1 MQYKYY
7 IADVFT
13 NTPFSGA
20 QIAVFP
26 NADGLDKSNMQLLAR
41 ELNLSETA
49 FAFSPT
55 NGSGKRRMRIFTPHA
70 EIDFSGHPIIAV
82 GHVLASIGEIKLEQK
97 HTPLKLE
104 QNIGVF
110 DVNITQKDGQPEL
123 IQFAMETKPM
133 IDRFVPKEEQIAEV
147 LSLIEEDI
155 DNKKFNPL
163 LAYSDQPYL
172 IVPVK
177 TYSAV
182 RAAKFNFTAWSRSM
196 APACMANEILLFST
210 QTDVRESNFHARLL
224 GPNIGIHEDPPIASA
239 MPAFSAY
246 LCAHDHIKQ
255 GTHTF
260 VIDRG
265 SMDKRKSVL
274 NIEMDNKL
282 EETLT
287 IRVGGPAIIT
297 GEGGLLIPDAGP
309 RST

>member
-13 NTPFSGA
+13 DKPFDGA

-26 NADGLDKSNMQLLAR
+26 NADDLDQTQMQLLAR

-49 FAFSPT
+49 FVFAPE
-55 NGSGKRRMRIFTPHA
+55 NGSSTRRMRIFTPLS
-70 EIDFSGHPIIAV
+70 EIDFAGHPIIAV
-82 GHVLASIGEIKLEQK
+82 GQVLASIGDIKLEEK
-97 HTPLKLE
+97 YTSLKLE
-104 QNIGVF
+104 QNIGMIA
-110 DVNITQKDGQPEL
+110 VNITHKDGKPEL
-123 IQFAMETKPM
+123 IQFSLETKPVV
-133 IDRFVPKEEQIAEV
+133 DRFVPKEEQIAEV
-147 LSLIEEDI
+147 LSLIEADI

-163 LAYSDQPYL
+163 LVYSDQSYL

-177 TYSAV
+177 SYSAV
-182 RAAKFNFTAWSRSM
+182 RAAKFNFTAWSQSM

-210 QTDVRESNFHARLL
+210 QTDMSQSNFHARLL
-224 GPNIGIHEDPPIASA
+224 GPDIGIHEDPPIASA
-239 MPAFSAY
+239 MSAFTGY

-265 SMDKRKSVL
+265 SLYKRKSVL
-274 NIEMDNKL
+274 NIEMDNKQ

-287 IRVGGPAIIT
+287 IRVGGPAVIT
-297 GEGGLLIPDAGP
+297 GEGTLLVPDV
-309 RST
+309 RV

>member
-13 NTPFSGA
+13 DKPFDGA

-26 NADGLDKSNMQLLAR
+26 NADDLDQTQMQLLAR

-49 FAFSPT
+49 YVFSPE
-55 NGSGKRRMRIFTPHA
+55 NGSSTRRMRIFTPLS
-70 EIDFSGHPIIAV
+70 EIDFAGHPIIAV
-82 GHVLASIGEIKLEQK
+82 GQVLASIGDIKLEEK
-97 HTPLKLE
+97 YTSLKLE
-104 QNIGVF
+104 QNIGMIA
-110 DVNITQKDGQPEL
+110 VNITHKDGKPEL
-123 IQFAMETKPM
+123 IQFSLETKPVV
-133 IDRFVPKEEQIAEV
+133 DRFVPKEEQIAEV
-147 LSLIEEDI
+147 LSLIDADI

-163 LAYSDQPYL
+163 LVYSDQSYL

-177 TYSAV
+177 SYSAV
-182 RAAKFNFTAWSRSM
+182 RAAKFNFTAWSQSM

-210 QTDVRESNFHARLL
+210 QTDTSQSNFHARLL

-239 MPAFSAY
+239 MSAFTGY

-265 SMDKRKSVL
+265 SLYKRKSVL
-274 NIEMDNKL
+274 NIEMDNKQ
-282 EETLT
+282 EGTLT
-287 IRVGGPAIIT
+287 IRVGGPAVIT
-297 GEGGLLIPDAGP
+297 GEGTLLAPDV
-309 RST
+309 RL